1 MYLLCI
7 LPFLARQFIP
17 VYFKRIVR
25 EKAKAAEVD
34 RISPV
39 PLHFVTKLYTNRS
52 YDFILNGNTLRIA
65 FFFVIIPFLE
75 SSITRIVSVKLVK
88 HFSNRRRRG
97 RHMHALAR
105 ARTYTHTRS
114 SFSVSEKEKWGDVDL
129 LLGMIQ
135 AVKYISYRSKG
146 IEEPGRGLKRGL
158 VGRRRSCK
166 NFDFLDGLPRSIPLL
181 VDLDDSYNILEPSSH
196 VSCCIRVSRIL
207 MLQGRER
214 KKGNPW
220 SLGLDFRSSV
230 TASLEIGP
238 LPPRRCLVRY
248 VFIPIPMDRPDHNR
262 IVPSNCFKRE
272 KNTFVL
278 WACRVSS
285 GGSVSRLSNFY
296 GMHPERELSS
306 QLRIDKS
313 YPRGN

>member
-97 RHMHALAR
+97 RHMHARAR
-105 ARTYTHTRS
+105 AHTHTFLFLR
-114 SFSVSEKEKWGDVDL
+114 V
-129 LLGMIQ
+129 
-135 AVKYISYRSKG
+135 RKG
-146 IEEPGRGLKRGL
+146 K
-158 VGRRRSCK
+158 VRRRWPTSRNDTSGEIYIISK
-166 NFDFLDGLPRSIPLL
+166 QGYR
-181 VDLDDSYNILEPSSH
+181 
-196 VSCCIRVSRIL
+196 RTGSRIKARISWTAAL
-207 MLQGRER
+207 VQ
-214 KKGNPW
+214 K
-220 SLGLDFRSSV
+220 FRF
-230 TASLEIGP
+230 
-238 LPPRRCLVRY
+238 PRWPAAIHPVARRSRWLV
-248 VFIPIPMDRPDHNR
+248 
-262 IVPSNCFKRE
+262 
-272 KNTFVL
+272 
-278 WACRVSS
+278 
-285 GGSVSRLSNFY
+285 
-296 GMHPERELSS
+296 
-306 QLRIDKS
+306 
-313 YPRGN
+313 